1 MNKHIENYLDLYL
14 EREDVE
20 YATLLTGK
28 WGCGKTYFIKNYI
41 EKKSKEKKYKFIY
54 ISLFGLKDIP
64 SVNDAIFEE
73 LHPILSHK
81 GVKILGGVLK
91 SAIKLGF
98 KFDLGEDKNDET
110 SVNID

>member
-41 EKKSKEKKYKFIY
+41 EKNLKRRN
-54 ISLFGLKDIP
+54 ISLFI
-64 SVNDAIFEE
+64 
-73 LHPILSHK
+73 
-81 GVKILGGVLK
+81 
-91 SAIKLGF
+91 
-98 KFDLGEDKNDET
+98 
-110 SVNID
+110 